1 MALIKC
7 PECGKEVLD
16 EVTICP
22 ECGYEIV
29 SQCDAQCQK
38 KDVPIYRNKKTTAIA
53 LWVVACSCFIIAFTR
68 VNNDDYAFYKGHY
81 QTCMEG
87 YSESKST
94 ANAYNGGL
102 FKSSYNYIQTNYQ
115 GMGKQDNE
123 KLWEYRIQAIIL
135 CVGGIFCVILGY
147 KKYNKGVE
155 NHGIS
160 KMS

>member
-53 LWVVACSCFIIAFTR
+53 LWG
-68 VNNDDYAFYKGHY
+68 KG
-81 QTCMEG
+81 
-87 YSESKST
+87 
-94 ANAYNGGL
+94 
-102 FKSSYNYIQTNYQ
+102 
-115 GMGKQDNE
+115 
-123 KLWEYRIQAIIL
+123 
-135 CVGGIFCVILGY
+135 
-147 KKYNKGVE
+147 
-155 NHGIS
+155 
-160 KMS
+160 